1 MDDLTPPGA
10 SPLGHAR
17 AAASTATGAEIAD
30 EDAIYRKV
38 SWRLVPFLLLCY
50 VVAYLD
56 RVNVGFAKLQML
68 SDLKFS
74 ETIYGLGAGIF
85 FIGYFIFEV
94 PSNVILHK
102 VGARVWIARIMISW
116 GILSAAMMFVT
127 SPTMFYVMRFL
138 LGVAEAGFFP
148 GIILYLTYW
157 YPAKRRGRVTALFM
171 TAIALAGVIGGPI
184 SGWILREMAGVSG
197 LAGWQWMFLLEG
209 IPSILVGF
217 VVLFYL
223 DDRIAKAHWLTPAD
237 KSILERNIA
246 SEDAEKEDPPLLAV
260 LSSPRVWLMSTIYFC
275 LVAGLYGV
283 SFWLPTIIKSTGV
296 KDNFAIGV
304 LSAVPYAFAVV
315 AMIIASRSADA
326 RRERRWH
333 VAVPA
338 LLGALGL
345 VLSVVWGQNTALAM
359 AALTLATM
367 GILTT
372 LPLFWSLPTA
382 FLAGTAAAAGI
393 GLINSLGNLA
403 GFASPYAVGWLKD
416 ATQSTDV
423 GMYGLAV
430 VLVLGALLTLSVPA
444 RLVSK

>member
-217 VVLFYL
+217 IVLFYL

>member
-1 MDDLTPPGA
+1 MDDLTRPGA

-17 AAASTATGAEIAD
+17 PAASTATGAEIAD

-157 YPAKRRGRVTALFM
+157 YPAQRRGRVTALFM

-217 VVLFYL
+217 IVLFYL
-223 DDRIAKAHWLTPAD
+223 DDRIAKAHWLTPGD

-296 KDNFAIGV
+296 KDNFVIGV

-345 VLSVVWGQNTALAM
+345 VLSVVWGQNTVLAM

-430 VLVLGALLTLSVPA
+430 VLVLGALLTLSIPA

>member
-1 MDDLTPPGA
+1 MTPNAEVKPVLET
-10 SPLGHAR
+10 SPAR
-17 AAASTATGAEIAD
+17 QGG
-30 EDAIYRKV
+30 EDSIYRKV
-38 SWRLVPFLLLCY
+38 SWRLIPFLLLCY
-50 VVAYLD
+50 IVAYLD

-68 SDLKFS
+68 GDLHFS

-85 FIGYFIFEV
+85 FIGYFLFEV
-94 PSNVILHK
+94 PSNIILHK
-102 VGARVWIARIMISW
+102 VGARVWIGRIMISW
-116 GILSAAMMFVT
+116 GVLSAAMMFVA
-127 SPTMFYVMRFL
+127 SAPMFYLMRFF

-157 YPAKRRGRVTALFM
+157 YPAHRRGRVTALFM

-184 SGWILREMAGVSG
+184 SGWILREMSGLSG

-209 IPSILVGF
+209 IPSILVGI

-223 DDRIAKAHWLTPAD
+223 DDRITGARWLSAGE
-237 KSILERNIA
+237 KSILERNIRN
-246 SEDAEKEDPPLLAV
+246 EDAQKHDPPVMTV
-260 LSSPRVWLMSTIYFC
+260 LRSPRVWLLSLIYFC
-275 LVAGLYGV
+275 MVAGLYGV
-283 SFWLPTIIKSTGV
+283 SFWLPTIIKATGV
-296 KDNFAIGV
+296 KDNFSIGV
-304 LSAVPYAFAVV
+304 LSAVPYAFAV
-315 AMIIASRSADA
+315 ASMLLAARSADA

-333 VAVPA
+333 VAAPA
-338 LLGALGL
+338 VLGALGL
-345 VLSVVWGQNTALAM
+345 VLSVVWSQSTTLAM

-416 ATQSTDV
+416 ATQSTDA
-423 GMYGLAV
+423 GMYVLAG
-430 VLVLGALLTLSVPA
+430 VLVAGALLTLSIPA

>member
-1 MDDLTPPGA
+1 
-10 SPLGHAR
+10 
-17 AAASTATGAEIAD
+17 
-30 EDAIYRKV
+30 
-38 SWRLVPFLLLCY
+38 
-50 VVAYLD
+50 
-56 RVNVGFAKLQML
+56 
-68 SDLKFS
+68 
-74 ETIYGLGAGIF
+74 
-85 FIGYFIFEV
+85 
-94 PSNVILHK
+94 
-102 VGARVWIARIMISW
+102 
-116 GILSAAMMFVT
+116 
-127 SPTMFYVMRFL
+127 
-138 LGVAEAGFFP
+138 
-148 GIILYLTYW
+148 
-157 YPAKRRGRVTALFM
+157 
-171 TAIALAGVIGGPI
+171 
-184 SGWILREMAGVSG
+184 
-197 LAGWQWMFLLEG
+197 
-209 IPSILVGF
+209 
-217 VVLFYL
+217 
-223 DDRIAKAHWLTPAD
+223 
-237 KSILERNIA
+237 
-246 SEDAEKEDPPLLAV
+246 V

-296 KDNFAIGV
+296 KDNFVIGV

-345 VLSVVWGQNTALAM
+345 VLSVVWGQNTVLAM

-430 VLVLGALLTLSVPA
+430 VLVLGALLTLSIPA